1 MHTQTTSNI
10 IYKTLLRTVIFRRD
24 HGFSGQELNLLF
36 IVCLFLGLKFFPHG
50 KFTFAKIKLYEK
62 QGRKTDDP
70 KVQLIQEEE
79 KLDRRPESLSFK

>member
-36 IVCLFLGLKFFPHG
+36 IVCLFLWFKIFPSWQVYLC
-50 KFTFAKIKLYEK
+50 KD
-62 QGRKTDDP
+62 KT
-70 KVQLIQEEE
+70 V
-79 KLDRRPESLSFK
+79 

>member
-1 MHTQTTSNI
+1 MVLVDRSWT
-10 IYKTLLRTVIFRRD
+10 YFLLYASFY
-24 HGFSGQELNLLF
+24 
-36 IVCLFLGLKFFPHG
+36 GLKFFPHG